1 MSRTDWN
8 DEVDILSAENV
19 SFAIETAGL
28 GSRMGAALI
37 DLTIQGFVIML
48 LLLGA
53 GWVSGFALPLIKEW
67 SAWAQALGAALL
79 ILVGVTITHGYYFLF
94 EWLWD
99 GQTPGKRW
107 LGLRVVQTSGMPIT
121 VWESLTRNLL
131 RTVDF
136 LPGFYGAGALVALIN
151 PLNRRIGDMV
161 AGTIVARERHDAHN
175 TVLDIDAAADAF
187 LAAHSG
193 GLPSSS
199 VLSSSMPS
207 GAPAISRSSQTTLVH
222 GTNVQASEYSIRVNQ
237 ASAPPMAVADPQEAA
252 LLARLDA
259 QDMELLHEFMTR
271 RGQLQAVPRERLAQS
286 LARRLTARFEQP
298 MPAPELIE
306 PFLENVARA
315 LHQKS

>member
-28 GSRMGAALI
+28 GSRLGAALI
-37 DLTIQGFVIML
+37 DITIQGLVVIL
-48 LLLGA
+48 LLIGA
-53 GWVSGFALPLIKEW
+53 GWVSDYVLPVIESW
-67 SAWAQALGAALL
+67 SAWARALGAAML

-121 VWESLTRNLL
+121 AWDSLTRNLL

-161 AGTIVARERHDAHN
+161 AGTIVARERHDARN
-175 TVLDIDAAADAF
+175 VVLDIDAAADAF

-193 GLPSSS
+193 SAYSGSAYSGSATASTASSAGS
-199 VLSSSMPS
+199 AV
-207 GAPAISRSSQTTLVH
+207 AVHTT
-222 GTNVQASEYSIRVNQ
+222 NIQASEYSIRVNDN
-237 ASAPPMAVADPQEAA
+237 SPPPSVAVDPREAA

-271 RGQLQAVPRERLAQS
+271 RSQLQALPRERLAHS
-286 LARRLTARFEQP
+286 VARRLTARFEQS
-298 MPAPELIE
+298 MPSPELIE

-315 LHQKS
+315 LHAKS

>member
-1 MSRTDWN
+1 VAAAANTGILNNIMSRTDWN

-28 GSRMGAALI
+28 GSRLGAALI
-37 DLTIQGFVIML
+37 DITIQGLVVIL
-48 LLLGA
+48 LLIGA
-53 GWVSGFALPLIKEW
+53 GWVSDYVLPVIESW
-67 SAWAQALGAALL
+67 SAWARALGAALL

-121 VWESLTRNLL
+121 
-131 RTVDF
+131 
-136 LPGFYGAGALVALIN
+136 AGALVALIN

-161 AGTIVARERHDAHN
+161 AGTIVARERHDARN
-175 TVLDIDAAADAF
+175 VVLDIDAAADAF

-193 GLPSSS
+193 SAYSGSAYSGSATASTASSAGS
-199 VLSSSMPS
+199 AV
-207 GAPAISRSSQTTLVH
+207 AVHTT
-222 GTNVQASEYSIRVNQ
+222 NIQASEYSIRVNDN
-237 ASAPPMAVADPQEAA
+237 SSPPSVAVDPREAA

-271 RGQLQAVPRERLAQS
+271 RSQLQALPRERLAHS
-286 LARRLTARFEQP
+286 VARRLTARFEQS
-298 MPAPELIE
+298 MPSPELIE

-315 LHQKS
+315 LHAKS

>member
-1 MSRTDWN
+1 MPRTDWN

-37 DLTIQGFVIML
+37 DLSIQGFVIIL

-53 GWVSGFALPLIKEW
+53 SWVSGYVLPLIKGW
-67 SAWAQALGAALL
+67 SAWAQALGAALI

-175 TVLDIDAAADAF
+175 TVLNIDAAADAF
-187 LAAHSG
+187 LAAYSG
-193 GLPSSS
+193 GVPAGSITSDTAA
-199 VLSSSMPS
+199 S
-207 GAPAISRSSQTTLVH
+207 GATLTKSPLAVH
-222 GTNVQASEYSIRVNQ
+222 TTNVQASEYSIRINE
-237 ASAPPMAVADPQEAA
+237 ASAPAAVADPREAA
-252 LLARLDA
+252 LVARLDA
-259 QDMELLHEFMTR
+259 QDIELLHEFMTR
-271 RGQLQAVPRERLAQS
+271 RSRLQAVPRERLAHS
-286 LARRLTARFEQP
+286 VARRLTDRFQQP
-298 MPAPELIE
+298 MPSPELIE

-315 LHQKS
+315 LRQNS

>member
-1 MSRTDWN
+1 
-8 DEVDILSAENV
+8 L
-19 SFAIETAGL
+19 
-28 GSRMGAALI
+28 GAALI
-37 DLTIQGFVIML
+37 DITIQGLVVIL

-53 GWVSGFALPLIKEW
+53 GWVSDYVLPIIESW
-67 SAWAQALGAALL
+67 SAWARALGAALL
-79 ILVGVTITHGYYFLF
+79 ILLGVTITHGYYFFF

-161 AGTIVARERHDAHN
+161 AGTIVARERHDAGN
-175 TVLDIDAAADAF
+175 AVLNIDAAADAF

-193 GLPSSS
+193 SAHSASATAPPS
-199 VLSSSMPS
+199 V
-207 GAPAISRSSQTTLVH
+207 PALAIPHS
-222 GTNVQASEYSIRVNQ
+222 TNIHASEYSIRV
-237 ASAPPMAVADPQEAA
+237 SEESSPPPEIADPREAA
-252 LLARLDA
+252 LLARLED
-259 QDMELLHEFMTR
+259 QDIELLHEFMTR
-271 RGQLQAVPRERLAQS
+271 RGQLQAVPRERLAHS
-286 LARRLTARFEQP
+286 VARRLTARFEQP
-298 MPAPELIE
+298 MPTPELIE

-315 LHQKS
+315 LYRKS